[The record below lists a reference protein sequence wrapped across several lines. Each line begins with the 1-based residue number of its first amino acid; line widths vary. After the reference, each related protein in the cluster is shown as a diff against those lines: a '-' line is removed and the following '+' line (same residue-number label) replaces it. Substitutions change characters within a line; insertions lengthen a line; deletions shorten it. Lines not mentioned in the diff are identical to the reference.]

1 MLANILLYDTACDLD
16 DYRNDKGELAIPIED
31 RKAVALVKK
40 IESATDLDKIIA
52 DFSVSFSLTLS
63 NHEVELLGRVHH
75 NNFASN
81 RNIYR
86 ACLEVDGIILIDG
99 QMQIDKTSERIFDGR
114 VSYNVQLIGTN
125 QTWKDELKQLKLSDL
140 DLGELTWDYTN
151 ILTSWASG
159 ENHLDGGKSTYPLV
173 ADFGTPFGYADGN
186 IVVPAGDPKVNIKDI
201 RFLVYKR
208 AILKKAF
215 EKAGYCVQSSFLD
228 SNYFRRQADYA
239 LKTDFGLDERI
250 QSGNYFQGDFSGTS
264 PNLFLNFA
272 NINSNL
278 GGRYVQNGT
287 EYFYRNNTDQQL
299 GRTEANDL
307 IANVTLELTSTTGNA
322 TEILIVMFDSSFSP
336 VAVETVAIL
345 PAPIGISTQSF
356 TVDVSQEF
364 RDALYQA
371 GVLPVDAS
379 FAFARAL
386 GTGIGTI
393 VTDGSLE
400 IDCRG
405 PNYIPQDSIFN
416 AADLLREDFTLYD
429 YLLDNKLLYNLKFAT
444 DNFNKVVHIEPDQR
458 RYFGY
463 ETYNRDATL
472 NVEAQNIGFTL
483 DSDMTQNVID
493 ITEMVDVRQ
502 DFSKAFPV
510 NKARVYNWYRFKPT
524 TDANER
530 YETDSRGNG
539 IWANRTSD
547 GLIDATESKVELK
560 LYEPTLNSGLLLGQD
575 TPFSVPQMQ
584 DSELDTDTNRIY
596 PAIELGLR
604 TLCIYPYAPATIG
617 AWQFGSGTVSNFPS
631 TGQLFDATYN
641 LQSISGPTEFRPTAN
656 NIFADTL
663 SPNNPAPKDLVNTFY
678 VDEEQRNQE
687 AVTISLKLRLSN
699 LDFYQ
704 FDERKLV
711 KIYATQG
718 ALMKFNGLYR
728 WTQINHNISD
738 AEESTITL
746 IPITPCY
753 KFD

>member
-1 MLANILLYDTACDLD
+1 MLANILLYNAVCDLD
-16 DYRNDKGELAIPIED
+16 DYRNGKGELAIPIQD

-40 IESATDLDKIIA
+40 IESATDLDKIIS

-63 NHEVELLGRVHH
+63 NHEVELLGRVHY

-99 QMQIDKTSERIFDGR
+99 QLQIDRTSERIFDGR

-140 DLGELTWDYTN
+140 DLGQLTWDYTDV
-151 ILTSWASG
+151 LVSWGSG
-159 ENHLDGGKSTYPLV
+159 ESHLDGGKSTYPLL

-186 IVVPAGDPKVNIKDI
+186 TVVPVGDPKANIKDI

-215 EKAGYCVQSSFLD
+215 EMAGYCVQSSFLD

-239 LKTDFGLDERI
+239 LKVDFGMDERI

-264 PNLFLNFA
+264 VNAVLNFA

-278 GGRYVQNGT
+278 GGRYVPNGPD
-287 EYFYRNNTDQQL
+287 YFYRNNTDQQL
-299 GRTEANDL
+299 GRTEAND
-307 IANVTLELTSTTGNA
+307 ITATVTLELTSALGNDMD
-322 TEILIVMFDSSFSP
+322 LFLFMFDSSFL
-336 VAVETVAIL
+336 AVSNIYL
-345 PAPIGISTQSF
+345 GPISAPIGVSTQTI
-356 TVDVSQEF
+356 TVDVSQQF

-371 GVLPVDAS
+371 GVLPVNAS
-379 FAFARAL
+379 FAFVR
-386 GTGIGTI
+386 GIGIGTV
-393 VTDGSLE
+393 VTGGSLQ

-416 AADLLREDFTLYD
+416 AADLLREDFTIYD

-444 DNFNKVVHIEPDQR
+444 DNFNKTVHIEPDQR
-458 RYFGY
+458 RYFNY
-463 ETYNRDATL
+463 ETYNRDATV
-472 NVEAQNIGFTL
+472 NTEVQSIGFTL
-483 DSDMTQNVID
+483 DSDLAQNVID
-493 ITEMVDVRQ
+493 ITEMIDVRQ

-539 IWANRTSD
+539 IWADRTSD

-575 TPFSVPQMQ
+575 VPFSVPQMQ

-641 LQSISGPTEFRPTAN
+641 LQSISGPVEFRPTAN

-678 VDEEQRNQE
+678 AEEEQRNQE

-711 KIYATQG
+711 KIYTTQG
-718 ALMKFNGLYR
+718 ALTKFNGLYR

-738 AEESTITL
+738 AEESSITL

-753 KFD
+753 KID

>member
-1 MLANILLYDTACDLD
+1 MLANILLYNAFCDLD

-40 IESATDLDKIIA
+40 IESATELDKIIS

-63 NHEVELLGRVHH
+63 NHEVELLGRVHY

-99 QMQIDKTSERIFDGR
+99 QLQIDRTSERIFDGR

-140 DLGELTWDYTN
+140 DLGELTWDYTD
-151 ILTSWASG
+151 ILVGWADG
-159 ENHLDGGKSTYPLV
+159 ESHLDGGKSTYPLL

-186 IVVPAGDPKVNIKDI
+186 ILVPAGDPKANIKDI
-201 RFLVYKR
+201 RFVVYKR

-215 EKAGYCVQSSFLD
+215 EKAGYCVQSSFAD

-239 LKTDFGLDERI
+239 LKVDFGLDERI
-250 QSGNYFQGDFSGTS
+250 QSGNYFQGDFTNVGASSTII
-264 PNLFLNFA
+264 NFGA
-272 NINSNL
+272 INSNL
-278 GGRYVQNGT
+278 GGRYVLNGT
-287 EYFYRNNTDQQL
+287 DYFYRNNTDQQL
-299 GRTEANDL
+299 GRTEDND
-307 IANVTLELTSTTGNA
+307 ITATVTLELTSTSGNS
-322 TEILIVMFDSSFSP
+322 LPLQLVMFDSSYAP
-336 VAVETVAIL
+336 VAAINVATL
-345 PAPIGISTQSF
+345 PAPIGVSTQ
-356 TVDVSQEF
+356 TAVVDVSQAF

-371 GVLPVDAS
+371 GVLPVNAS
-379 FAFARAL
+379 FAFIRGLA
-386 GTGIGTI
+386 IGTI
-393 VTDGSLE
+393 ITGGSLE

-405 PNYIPQDSIFN
+405 PNYIPQNSIFN
-416 AADLLREDFTLYD
+416 AADLMREDFTVYD

-444 DNFNKVVHIEPDQR
+444 DNFNKVVQIEPDQR
-458 RYFGY
+458 RYFNY
-463 ETYNRDATL
+463 ETYNRDATV
-472 NVEAQNIGFTL
+472 NTEAQSIGFTL
-483 DSDMTQNVID
+483 DSDLAQNVID
-493 ITEMVDVRQ
+493 ITGMIDVRQ

-539 IWANRTSD
+539 IWADRTSD

-575 TPFSVPQMQ
+575 VPFSVPQMQ
-584 DSELDTDTNRIY
+584 DNELDTDTNRIY

-641 LQSISGPTEFRPTAN
+641 LQSILGPVEFRPTAN

-678 VDEEQRNQE
+678 SDEEQRNQE

>member
-1 MLANILLYDTACDLD
+1 MLANILLYDTTACDLD
-16 DYRNDKGELAIPIED
+16 NYRNAKGELAIPIQD
-31 RKAVALVKK
+31 RKAVALIKK
-40 IESATDLDKIIA
+40 IESATDLDKIIS

-63 NHEVELLGRVHH
+63 NHEVELLGRVHY

-99 QMQIDKTSERIFDGR
+99 QLQIDKTSERIVDGR

-140 DLGELTWDYTN
+140 DLGELTWDYTEV
-151 ILTSWASG
+151 LTSWANG
-159 ENHLDGGKSTYPLV
+159 ENHLDDGKSTYPLV
-173 ADFGTPFGYADGN
+173 ADFGTPFGYDDGN
-186 IVVPAGDPKVNIKDI
+186 ISVPAGDPKVNIKDV

-215 EKAGYCVQSSFLD
+215 EAAGYCLQSSFLD

-239 LKTDFGLDERI
+239 LKVDFGLDERI
-250 QSGNYFQGDFSGTS
+250 QSGNFFQGDFSGTS
-264 PNLFLNFA
+264 VNAVLNFG

-278 GGRYVQNGT
+278 GGRYVQNGLNF
-287 EYFYRNNTDQQL
+287 FYRNNTEQQL
-299 GRTEANDL
+299 GRTEANDITATL
-307 IANVTLELTSTTGNA
+307 NLELTSLLGNDMD
-322 TEILIVMFDSSFSP
+322 LFLFMFDDNFAV
-336 VAVETVAIL
+336 VASIFVQTV
-345 PAPIGISTQSF
+345 PAPIGVSQQTV
-356 TVDVSQEF
+356 TVDVSQLF

-379 FAFARAL
+379 FAFLRGVA
-386 GTGIGTI
+386 IGTI

-444 DNFNKVVHIEPDQR
+444 DNFNRVVKVEPDQR
-458 RYFGY
+458 RYFNY
-463 ETYNRDATL
+463 ETFNRDATT
-472 NVEAQNIGFTL
+472 NVEGQSTGFTL
-483 DSDMTQNVID
+483 DSDLAQNVID
-493 ITEMVDVRQ
+493 ITEMIDVRQ

-510 NKARVYNWYRFKPT
+510 NSARIYNWYKFKAT
-524 TDANER
+524 TDANIR
-530 YETDSRGNG
+530 YQTDSRGNG
-539 IWANRTSD
+539 IWADRTSD
-547 GLIDATESKVELK
+547 GLIDVTERKVELK
-560 LYEPTLNSGLLLGQD
+560 LYEPTLNSGLILGQGD
-575 TPFSVPQMQ
+575 PFFVPQMQ

-596 PAIELGLR
+596 PAIEIGLR

-617 AWQFGSGTVSNFPS
+617 DWQFGSGTVSNFPS
-631 TGQLFDATYN
+631 TGQLFDALYN
-641 LQSISGPTEFRPTAN
+641 LQSISSPTEFRPTAN

-663 SPNNPAPKDLVNTFY
+663 SPNNPVPKDLVNTFY
-678 VDEEQRNQE
+678 EDEEQRNQE
-687 AVTISLKLRLSN
+687 AVTVSLKLRLSN

>member
-1 MLANILLYDTACDLD
+1 MLANILLYSTTCDLD
-16 DYRNDKGELAIPIED
+16 DYRNDKGELAIAIED
-31 RKAVALVKK
+31 RKAIALVKK
-40 IESATDLDKIIA
+40 IESATDLDKIIS
-52 DFSVSFSLTLS
+52 DFSASFSLTLN
-63 NHEVELLGRVHH
+63 NHEIELLGRIHY

-99 QMQIDKTSERIFDGR
+99 QLQIDKTSERIFDGR
-114 VSYNVQLIGTN
+114 VSYSAQLIGTN

-140 DLGELTWDYTN
+140 DLGELTWDYTDV
-151 ILTSWASG
+151 LTSWADG
-159 ENHLDGGKSTYPLV
+159 ESHLDGSKSTYPLV

-186 IVVPAGDPKVNIKDI
+186 ISVPAGDPKVNIKDI

-215 EKAGYCVQSSFLD
+215 EAAGYCVQSSFLD

-239 LKTDFGLDERI
+239 LKKDFGLDGRI
-250 QSGNYFQGDFSGTS
+250 QSGNYFQGDFTNIDASS
-264 PNLFLNFA
+264 IINFG

-278 GGRYVQNGT
+278 GGRYVLNGSN
-287 EYFYRNNTDQQL
+287 YFYRNNTDQQL
-299 GRTEANDL
+299 GRTEAND
-307 IANVTLELTSTTGNA
+307 ISATITLELTSTLGNS
-322 TEILIVMFDSSFSP
+322 LPLQIVMFDSSYTP
-336 VAVETVAIL
+336 VAAINVAIL
-345 PAPIGISTQSF
+345 PAPIGVSTQ
-356 TVDVSQEF
+356 TVVVDVSQAF

-371 GVLPVDAS
+371 GVLPVNAS
-379 FAFARAL
+379 FAFIRGV
-386 GTGIGTI
+386 GTGTT
-393 VTDGSLE
+393 VTGGSLE

-444 DNFNKVVHIEPDQR
+444 DNFNKVAQIEPDQR
-458 RYFGY
+458 RYLGY
-463 ETYNRDATL
+463 ETYNRDATV
-472 NVEAQNIGFTL
+472 NVENQSIGFTL
-483 DSDMTQNVID
+483 NSDLAQNVID
-493 ITEMVDVRQ
+493 ITEMIDVRQ
-502 DFSKAFPV
+502 GFSKAFPI
-510 NKARVYNWYRFKPT
+510 NKARVYNWYKFKAT

-539 IWANRTSD
+539 IWADRTSD
-547 GLIDATESKVELK
+547 GLIDAIESKIELK
-560 LYEPTLNSGLLLGQD
+560 LYEPTLNGGLLLGQD
-575 TPFSVPQMQ
+575 APFFVPQMQ
-584 DSELDTDTNRIY
+584 DSEVDTDTNRIY

-604 TLCIYPYAPATIG
+604 TLCIYPYVPATIG
-617 AWQFGSGTVSNFPS
+617 AWQFGSGTVFSFPS
-631 TGQLFDATYN
+631 TGQLFDSTYN

-663 SPNNPAPKDLVNTFY
+663 SPNNPVPKDLVNTFY
-678 VDEEQRNQE
+678 ADEEQRNQE
-687 AVTISLKLRLSN
+687 AVTISLKLRISN

-711 KIYATQG
+711 KIYAIQG

-728 WTQINHNISD
+728 WAQINHNISD
-738 AEESTITL
+738 SEESTITL